1 MNRNDPVY
9 SFNPPAKIR
18 RFFQEEEEEE
28 EVLSTSTSSL
38 FFSSTESF
46 GFTFTLVFFSS
57 NNTKE
62 RNPLFLLLLVSSP
75 EKSFRRN
82 PRSSRT
88 MEEYLSRFRGKEGR
102 NRYHSAKQFSKW
114 RNFSDAIRS
123 S

>member
-18 RFFQEEEEEE
+18 RFLQEEEEE

-62 RNPLFLLLLVSSP
+62 RNPLFLLLLLVSSP